1 MIPQVEAFPEPIR
14 YWEKIPDN
22 RLIEQSEF
30 DAKYNIETVH
40 SDMWVFPLDSFA
52 RWSLTGLGKTF
63 HDPHLKLR
71 ALSFLIKFHSFPAAH
86 KHFTPFY
93 FSAFRSLY
101 ENNFM
106 ILAVIILR
114 YFHKSQHLNC
124 FRIFVSATNPPWDWI
139 SRKSVLRTMAN
150 IIASAKMR
158 WASLE
163 QFFICRVM
171 FSHFRLQLFFSAFC
185 CCVAMTRRRAMNWF
199 PNFSTERNPYIM
211 RGLPDSSSNP
221 VVFGARPPEKES
233 FEDICGP
240 PQTCPE
246 CPEPRWV

>member
-71 ALSFLIKFHSFPAAH
+71 ALSFLIKFHSFPAAR

-185 CCVAMTRRRAMNWF
+185 CCVTMTRRRAMNWF